1 MWGTIPPELGNL
13 TYLEYL
19 DLSDNGLREDIPP
32 ELANLENLEHLN
44 LANNELQGE
53 IPPEL
58 GNLENLEHLNL
69 ANNELQGEI
78 PPELAN
84 LENLEVLIL
93 FGNELQGEIP
103 PELGDLHNL
112 KTLSLGSNRLEG
124 EIPPKLGNLENLEF
138 LNLANNRLEG
148 ILPDFLAD
156 FPNLEDLFLNGN
168 TKLNGCLPEGASV
181 PYCTQPSNLNARR
194 ENGDTVLT
202 WDDVE
207 GATHYNLY
215 WNQNTFGRN
224 CTVSPGGSTG
234 PWFRGCETLA
244 TEITET
250 TYIHDRADSE
260 FEYWVTACTNDGCG
274 AIRWVEGESE
284 EDPPAKI

>member
-1 MWGTIPPELGNL
+1 MWGTISPELGTL

-32 ELANLENLEHLN
+32 ELADLENLEILN
-44 LANNELQGE
+44 LANNDF
-53 IPPEL
+53 
-58 GNLENLEHLNL
+58 
-69 ANNELQGEI
+69 QGEI

-93 FGNELQGEIP
+93 FGNEFQGEIP

-124 EIPPKLGNLENLEF
+124 EIPPELANLENLEH
-138 LNLANNRLEG
+138 LSLSNNRLEG

-156 FPNLEDLFLNGN
+156 FPNLEALFLNGN
-168 TKLNGCLPEGASV
+168 TQLNGCLPEGASV
-181 PYCTQPSNLNARR
+181 PYCTRPSNLNARL

-202 WDDVE
+202 WEHVE

-215 WNQNTFGRN
+215 WNPNTFGRN
-224 CTVSPGGSTG
+224 CTVTPGGSTG
-234 PWFRGCETLA
+234 PRFRGCATLA

-250 TYIHDRADSE
+250 TYTHDRSSSE
-260 FEYWVTACTNDGCG
+260 YEFWVTACTSDWCG
-274 AIRWVEGESE
+274 PIRWVDGEGD
-284 EDPPAKI
+284 DPPAKI